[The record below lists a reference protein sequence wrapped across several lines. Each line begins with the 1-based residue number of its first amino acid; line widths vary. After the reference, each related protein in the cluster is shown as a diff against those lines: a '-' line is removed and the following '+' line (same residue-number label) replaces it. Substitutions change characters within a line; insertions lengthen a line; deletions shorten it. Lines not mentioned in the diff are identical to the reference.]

1 MQITLETTNAAEIII
16 NTYSG
21 KELNLCLPD
30 AKHIDIRDIGRGLAY
45 NSLFS
50 GQTPHF
56 FSIAEHCLMMCDLME
71 EDGIKDP
78 HLLMAALLHAASEA
92 YIGNMVKPL
101 KMYLPVY
108 QQLEDQL
115 QQLIYTKYFLNA
127 ADYMSRIKPYDT
139 NAQHLGYMRF
149 YKNAPDELRK
159 IKYYTPHT
167 ALKLFMERFYRYM
180 NLRRDSVQDPESE
193 TTDLD

>member
-1 MQITLETTNAAEIII
+1 MEITLETTNADQIII

-21 KELNLCLPD
+21 KELNPIRPD
-30 AKHIDIRDIGRGLAY
+30 AADIDIRDIARGLAY
-45 NSLFS
+45 NSHFG

-56 FSIAEHCLMMCDLME
+56 FSIAEHCLMVCDLME

-78 HLLMAALLHAASEA
+78 HLLMAALLHAASEG

-101 KMYLPVY
+101 KMYLPVF

-127 ADYMSRIKPYDT
+127 ADYMSRIKPYGSI
-139 NAQHLGYMRF
+139 AQQLEYMRF
-149 YKNAPDELRK
+149 YSSPTKDIRK
-159 IKYYTPHT
+159 IRYYFPHT
-167 ALKLFMERFYRYM
+167 ALKLFMDRFYLYM
-180 NLRRDSVQDPESE
+180 KLRSEKLQDSEAK
-193 TTDLD
+193 